1 MEKKEVKQLLQR
13 YFEGA
18 SSEKEEDILKSYFK
32 SEDVPKE
39 FQEYKEFFNGISGLS
54 KITDDNIE
62 NEIMDHI
69 LELEVKNKS
78 GYRRLYL
85 AITGIAASL
94 LIILGGILLRQ
105 QPKPFKDTYNNPE
118 VAYDYATK
126 TLAYVSEKYN
136 SGIEKLAHFETLQNA
151 VEPLKQ
157 GMKTVN
163 EFYDEK

>member
-69 LELEVKNKS
+69 LELEVKDKT
-78 GYRRLYL
+78 GYRRLYS
-85 AITGIAASL
+85 AITGIA
-94 LIILGGILLRQ
+94 
-105 QPKPFKDTYNNPE
+105 
-118 VAYDYATK
+118 K
-126 TLAYVSEKYN
+126 TN
-136 SGIEKLAHFETLQNA
+136 
-151 VEPLKQ
+151 
-157 GMKTVN
+157 
-163 EFYDEK
+163 

>member
-69 LELEVKNKS
+69 LELEVKDKT
-78 GYRRLYL
+78 GYRRLYS

-105 QPKPFKDTYNNPE
+105 QPKPIKDTFNNPE

-151 VEPLKQ
+151 VEPLNQ